1 MNNNSGQKLKNAAKP
16 IAGIIGVIG
25 LISFIIG
32 IVSYGISTRNSSVGE
47 GETVTAILL
56 LVFALGIYI
65 FAAWLA
71 YHILNA
77 IGEAAVNSQIL
88 VELAQ
93 QNASPKKNAEEINQ
107 PITPILRDGD
117 SPDTIYCLACGKN
130 YRKRQEPG
138 CPYCGSLDND
148 PY

>member
-1 MNNNSGQKLKNAAKP
+1 MNSNSGQKLKNAAKP

-32 IVSYGISTRNSSVGE
+32 IVSYGISTRNSSLGE
-47 GETVTAILL
+47 GAMLTAILT
-56 LVFALGIYI
+56 FMFTLGIYI

-93 QNASPKKNAEEINQ
+93 QNTSPEKNAEEINL
-107 PITPILRDGD
+107 PVTPILRTGD
-117 SPDTIYCLACGKN
+117 SPDTIYCLACGKS
-130 YRKRQEPG
+130 YRKRQERS
-138 CPYCGSLDND
+138 CPYCGSLDNN
-148 PY
+148 P